1 VAGEPPGAE
10 EEKEVGTS
18 KATGG
23 EAMNLLEL
31 PAGSFY
37 DVVTALRGPD
47 FLSCT
52 LKFLVTSRIRYW
64 VSKLFGVPMFG
75 DIRDEE
81 LTLDL
86 IYDANLSA
94 KYFSTTACDMYW
106 HYADHTIKA
115 LDVLCNYLEEQD
127 LKEAK
132 FLRWCLAHPK
142 EDWRT
147 HLLNGVE
154 DD

>member
-1 VAGEPPGAE
+1 
-10 EEKEVGTS
+10 
-18 KATGG
+18 
-23 EAMNLLEL
+23 MHLLEL
-31 PAGSFY
+31 PAGEFY

-47 FLSCT
+47 FLSFS

-81 LTLDL
+81 LSPDL

-106 HYADHTIKA
+106 HYVDHAAEA
-115 LDVLCNYLEEQD
+115 LNVLCKYLDEQGA
-127 LKEAK
+127 KEAK
-132 FLRWCLAHPK
+132 LIRWCLEHPK
-142 EDWRT
+142 ENWRVS
-147 HLLNGVE
+147 LLNGVE
-154 DD
+154 DE